1 MTRHPADPW
10 PAPHAAGPVV
20 STVRLPGSKSITNR
34 ALILAALSDAPSR
47 VRRPLR
53 ARDTLLM
60 AAALRSLGV
69 RIEDDA
75 EDWVVTPG
83 RLLGPARVDCGLAG
97 TVMRF
102 VPPVAALAEGR
113 VDFDGDERAR
123 ERPMGTTVTAL
134 QTLGVHVED
143 AGRRTLPFT
152 VLGTGTVPGGVLTI
166 DASGSSQFVSAF
178 VLAGARYEAGIDLRH
193 DGEPLPSLP
202 HIEMTVA
209 MVRRR
214 GVAVDTEEPNRWV
227 VSPGP
232 IAAVAVDVEP
242 DLSNAAPFLA
252 AGAVTGGAVTV
263 PDWPAETDQAG
274 DQLRWLFAQLG
285 ATVTLGAAGLTVTGS
300 GALRGIDVDLHEVG
314 ELTPVIAAV
323 CALAESPSCLRGI
336 GHLRG
341 HETDRLAA
349 VSTEINRLGGDVRT
363 TADGL
368 EIRPRPL
375 RGGVFRTYAD
385 HRMAH
390 AAAVLALAVPG
401 IAIENVATTRK
412 THPDFTGAWESL
424 LR

>member
-60 AAALRSLGV
+60 AAALRRLGV
-69 RIEDDA
+69 VIEDDG

-83 RLLGPARVDCGLAG
+83 RLRGPARVDCGLAG

-134 QTLGVHVED
+134 QTLGVHVEY
-143 AGRRTLPFT
+143 AGRRTLPFA
-152 VLGTGTVPGGVLTI
+152 VLGTGAVPGGVLTI
-166 DASGSSQFVSAF
+166 DASASSQFVSAF
-178 VLAGARYEAGIDLRH
+178 LLAGARYRAGIDLRH

-214 GVAVDTEEPNRWV
+214 GVAVDTAEPNRWV
-227 VSPGP
+227 VAPGP

-263 PDWPAETDQAG
+263 PGWPADTDQAG

-285 ATVTLGAAGLTVTGS
+285 ATVTLSAAGLTVTGS

-349 VSTEINRLGGDVRT
+349 ISSEINRLGGEVRT
-363 TADGL
+363 TVDGL

-375 RGGVFRTYAD
+375 RGGVFHTYAD

-412 THPDFTGAWESL
+412 THPDFTAAWESL

>member
-1 MTRHPADPW
+1 
-10 PAPHAAGPVV
+10 
-20 STVRLPGSKSITNR
+20 
-34 ALILAALSDAPSR
+34 
-47 VRRPLR
+47 
-53 ARDTLLM
+53 
-60 AAALRSLGV
+60 
-69 RIEDDA
+69 
-75 EDWVVTPG
+75 
-83 RLLGPARVDCGLAG
+83 
-97 TVMRF
+97 
-102 VPPVAALAEGR
+102 
-113 VDFDGDERAR
+113 
-123 ERPMGTTVTAL
+123 MGTTVTAL
-134 QTLGVHVED
+134 QTLGVHVEY
-143 AGRRTLPFT
+143 AGRRTLPFA
-152 VLGTGTVPGGVLTI
+152 VLGTGAVPGGVLTI
-166 DASGSSQFVSAF
+166 DASGSSQFASAF
-178 VLAGARYEAGIDLRH
+178 VLAGSRYEAGIDLRH

-242 DLSNAAPFLA
+242 DLSNAAPFL
-252 AGAVTGGAVTV
+252 
-263 PDWPAETDQAG
+263 
-274 DQLRWLFAQLG
+274 
-285 ATVTLGAAGLTVTGS
+285 AAGLTVTGS